1 MDIKR
6 IKELIEKKF
15 ISPLEFEEIQKTEFK
30 YIRNYSC
37 EGWSEEYLGYKEFR
51 IVFNDDKHW
60 TEYPLYINYNKTYK

>member
-37 EGWSEEYLGYKEFR
+37 EGWSEEYLG
-51 IVFNDDKHW
+51 
-60 TEYPLYINYNKTYK
+60 